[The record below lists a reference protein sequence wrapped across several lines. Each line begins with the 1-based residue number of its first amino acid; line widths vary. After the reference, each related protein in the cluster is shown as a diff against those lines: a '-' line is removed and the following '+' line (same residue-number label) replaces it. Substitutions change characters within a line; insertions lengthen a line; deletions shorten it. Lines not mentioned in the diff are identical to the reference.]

1 MEEYAVR
8 IKKLRK
14 EKDLTQ
20 QDLADALGI
29 TKSAVSMYERGRRR
43 PNFEVADAMADFFN
57 VSIGYIS
64 GSSDLRG
71 SYPRGVGDASRV
83 VNIERPFDAKNE
95 FRSVEAVTQQDLNV
109 LEAYRNA
116 SEEIKNAVKRVLGV

>member
-1 MEEYAVR
+1 MEEYATR
-8 IKKLRK
+8 IKKLRR

-29 TKSAVSMYERGRRR
+29 TKSAISMYERGRRR

-64 GSSDLRG
+64 GSSDIRG
-71 SYPRGVGDASRV
+71 SYPRGVGDAVRQV
-83 VNIERPFDAKNE
+83 DVDDCIDV
-95 FRSVEAVTQQDLNV
+95 RSVEAITQQDLNV

-116 SEEIKNAVKRVLGV
+116 SEEIQNAVKRVLGVR